1 MSTASSQKGKPKE
14 LMYGELLKLIS
25 AKSYANQ
32 NSKMSLYT
40 YKINKKFSKS
50 DDSMCWQEHE
60 EIEVLMTYLKILDA
74 CSSSREQ
81 AESILSNLTTQQA
94 HFRTY
99 ILEKL

>member
-1 MSTASSQKGKPKE
+1 
-14 LMYGELLKLIS
+14 
-25 AKSYANQ
+25 
-32 NSKMSLYT
+32 
-40 YKINKKFSKS
+40 
-50 DDSMCWQEHE
+50 MCWQEHE

>member
-1 MSTASSQKGKPKE
+1 MLVTHVFLCGKIS
-14 LMYGELLKLIS
+14 LSYTLGIYVFFSMYVIQLF
-25 AKSYANQ
+25 
-32 NSKMSLYT
+32 
-40 YKINKKFSKS
+40 NKKFSKS

-94 HFRTY
+94 HFQTY